1 VSVSQRSDFLRVPGG
16 SAICVSQ
23 QGFNPLFFKVKTTE
37 EVLELIRGFEPVG
50 DETVPLGRSHVRVLS
65 RDITAPEDLPGF
77 ERSSM
82 DGYAVRARDTFGAT
96 ESLPALLEVTGEVL
110 MGRVPPRLVQE
121 GRAVRIGTGGM
132 LPEGADA
139 VVMVEYGHL
148 LDENT
153 LEVTRAV
160 SPQENVI
167 QPGDDF
173 RQGAGVLKKGQV
185 LRPQDVGILAG
196 LGITEIPVFKRPR
209 VGILSTGDELVPV
222 HLKPGPGQVRDINT
236 YTLGSFCEQEGA
248 EPLIVGLCGDS
259 EKDLRQGVAVALRDA
274 DAVWVSGGSSVGTRD
289 LTVKVLE
296 SFEGMELLAHGISI
310 SPGKPT
316 ILARTGSKAVFGLP
330 GHTASA
336 MVVAEVFLNPFL
348 SVLSGRGF
356 SGKEERKTV
365 EARLTRNVES
375 VTGREDYIRVRL
387 AGEGDERTAEP
398 LFGKS
403 GLLSTLVEADGL
415 VKVARNLEGLYQG
428 QVVKVI
434 RFGR

>member
-1 VSVSQRSDFLRVPGG
+1 M
-16 SAICVSQ
+16 
-23 QGFNPLFFKVKTTE
+23 FFKVKTTE
-37 EVLELIRGFEPVG
+37 EVLEIIRGFDPVG
-50 DETVPLGRSHVRVLS
+50 DETVPLAGACGRVLFG
-65 RDITAPEDLPGF
+65 DILSPEDLPGF
-77 ERSSM
+77 SSSSM

-96 ESLPALLEVTGEVL
+96 ESLPALLEVAGEVL
-110 MGRVPPRLVQE
+110 MGQAPRVPVGE
-121 GRAVRIGTGGM
+121 GKAVRIGTGGM

-139 VVMVEYGHL
+139 VVMVEYAHL

-153 LEVTRAV
+153 LEVMRAV

-173 RQGAGVLKKGQV
+173 RQGAAVLRKGQV

-196 LGITEIPVFKRPR
+196 LGITEIPVFRRPR
-209 VGILSTGDELVPV
+209 VGILSTGDEVVPV
-222 HLKPGPGQVRDINT
+222 DRKPGPGQVRDINT
-236 YTLGSFCEQEGA
+236 YTLGSFCGQGGA
-248 EPLIVGLCGDS
+248 DPLILGLSGDR
-259 EKDLRQGVAVALRDA
+259 EDELRNGLAHALRDA

-289 LTVKVLE
+289 LTVRVLE
-296 SFEGMELLAHGISI
+296 SFEGMEILAHGISI

-316 ILARTGSKAVFGLP
+316 ILARIGPKAVFGLP

-336 MVVAEVFLNPFL
+336 MVVAEVFLTPFL

-356 SGKEERKTV
+356 HGTEGQRTV

-387 AGEGDERTAEP
+387 IGEGDDRKAEP

-428 QVVKVI
+428 QVVKVM
-434 RFGR
+434 RFRV

>member
-1 VSVSQRSDFLRVPGG
+1 
-16 SAICVSQ
+16 
-23 QGFNPLFFKVKTTE
+23 LFFKVKTTE
-37 EVLELIRGFEPVG
+37 EVLEIIRGFDPVG
-50 DETVPLGRSHVRVLS
+50 DETVPLAGACGRVLCG
-65 RDITAPEDLPGF
+65 DILSPEDLPGF
-77 ERSSM
+77 SRSSM
-82 DGYAVRARDTFGAT
+82 DGYAVRAKDTFGAT
-96 ESLPALLEVTGEVL
+96 ESLPALLEIAGEVL
-110 MGRVPPRLVQE
+110 MGQAPRVPAGE

-139 VVMVEYGHL
+139 VVMVEYAHL

-153 LEVTRAV
+153 LEVMRAV

-173 RQGAGVLKKGQV
+173 RQGAAVLRKGQV

-196 LGITEIPVFKRPR
+196 LGITEIPVFRRPR
-209 VGILSTGDELVPV
+209 VGILSTGDEVVPV
-222 HLKPGPGQVRDINT
+222 HRKPGPGQVRDINT
-236 YTLGSFCEQEGA
+236 YTLSSFCGQGGA
-248 EPLIVGLCGDS
+248 DPLILGLSGDR
-259 EKDLRQGVAVALRDA
+259 EDELRKGLTRAIGDA

-289 LTVKVLE
+289 LTVRVLE
-296 SFEGMELLAHGISI
+296 SFEGMEILAHGISI

-316 ILARTGSKAVFGLP
+316 ILARIGSKAVFGLP

-336 MVVAEVFLNPFL
+336 MVVAEVFLTPFL

-356 SGKEERKTV
+356 HGTEGQRTV

-387 AGEGDERTAEP
+387 IGEGDDRTAEP

-428 QVVKVI
+428 QIVKVMLF
-434 RFGR
+434 RV